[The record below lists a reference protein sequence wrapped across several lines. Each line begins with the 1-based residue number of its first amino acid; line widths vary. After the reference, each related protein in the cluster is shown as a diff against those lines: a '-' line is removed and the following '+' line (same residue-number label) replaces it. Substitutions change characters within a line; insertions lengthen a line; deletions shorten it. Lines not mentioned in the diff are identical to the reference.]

1 MVGAIL
7 NDRRPELDVETAG
20 TFSVDGQPISW
31 RTREALSR
39 IGLAAPHHRSK
50 QIAPHHVERADVV
63 IALAPEHVEW
73 MRRTHPDAAA
83 RTATL
88 KRLARHL
95 GTDGPLPDRLSSLAL
110 ADVGLEDW
118 EEVVDPGGGE
128 VDDFVRCAFE
138 VVDLVDELVH
148 RLD

>member
-31 RTREALSR
+31 RTREALR
-39 IGLAAPHHRSK
+39 TIGLAAPHHRSK
-50 QIAPHHVERADVV
+50 QIAHHHVERADVV

-73 MRRTHPDAAA
+73 IRRTHPQAAA

-88 KRLARHL
+88 KRLVRHL
-95 GTDGPLPDRLSSLAL
+95 GADGPLPERLASLAL
-110 ADVGLEDW
+110 ADIGLEDW

-128 VDDFVRCAFE
+128 VDDFVRCALE